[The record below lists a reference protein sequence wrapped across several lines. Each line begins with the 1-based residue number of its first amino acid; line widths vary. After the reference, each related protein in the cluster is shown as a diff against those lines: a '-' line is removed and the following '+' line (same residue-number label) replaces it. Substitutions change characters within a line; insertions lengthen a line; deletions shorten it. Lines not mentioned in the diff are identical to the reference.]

1 MTIDEKIKKE
11 VYRLALEGKSDQEIS
26 EIYRREKNQIN
37 KWIND
42 LKVPS
47 SPVYNL
53 ALYNQ
58 IIFERNA
65 LRGIVDKDLL
75 EEIIELLNRNFTFVE
90 VAILLNSTEK
100 EVQKIIKV
108 LNMKS
113 SPFYDPELYKNL
125 MTKNTQNMRKK
136 EEEIFHKFQKVVNEG
151 IDLHFIS
158 DSELVKKFY
167 RRQNVRR
174 IVELLVQSNFQAT
187 DQFLAKSCGVSPFF
201 VEKTLNDRDDEHL
214 IRLLYGEELV
224 AKIKQARHDKAY
236 INRNAYKK
244 DYRLVQEKSDEQKE
258 RVNTIENNIQFWFK
272 ILFTFKLSL
281 QQFGELVQVTDLDLL
296 SKMLFV
302 EAKNTNKYYI
312 NALKYLFGYT
322 SNDKNTENLKKAKN
336 YLLWLS
342 EAKKKDPMRY
352 RNLLEYINDKEY
364 KDIVKKHAY
373 NLGMTLSDEEVEK
386 IIKYRLKYA
395 LPQKVIPFNWAYIKP
410 RCPEY
415 LLDELEELNRV
426 NYENSVLYGPYKNS
440 SGSRK

>member
-1 MTIDEKIKKE
+1 MAVYEDERRE
-11 VYRLALEGKSDQEIS
+11 VYRLALEGKSDEELAEIF
-26 EIYRREKNQIN
+26 RREKGQIN
-37 KWIND
+37 KWINE

-47 SPVYNL
+47 SPIYNL

-75 EEIIELLNRNFTFVE
+75 EEIIELLNKNFTFVE

-174 IVELLVQSNFQAT
+174 IVELLVQSDFQAT
-187 DQFLAKSCGVSPFF
+187 DQFLAKNCGVSPSF
-201 VEKTLNDRDDEHL
+201 VESTLNDRDEEHL
-214 IRLLYGEELV
+214 IRLLFGDELV
-224 AKIKQARHDKAY
+224 VRIKQARQEKAY
-236 INRNAYKK
+236 KNRNAYKK
-244 DYRLVQEKSDEQKE
+244 DYRLVQEKPDEQKE

-302 EAKNTNKYYI
+302 EAKNMNKYYI
-312 NALKYLFGYT
+312 NALHYLFGY
-322 SNDKNTENLKKAKN
+322 SSSDKNSENLKKAKN

-352 RNLLEYINDKEY
+352 KNLLEYINDKEY

-373 NLGMTLSDEEVEK
+373 NSGMTLSDEEVEK

-395 LPQKVIPFNWAYIKP
+395 LPEKAIPFNWKYIKP

-415 LLDELEELNRV
+415 LLDELEELTRV
-426 NYENSVLYGPYKNS
+426 NNEISVMYGPFKNS